1 MEVFVSH
8 AAVTGVP
15 MPVLQEMMEAVT
27 TDEVIRILTEHGS
40 LESTME
46 SILKKIDFHING
58 RCYGEL
64 PIGAVLF
71 SNEHGILGMTEEAKR
86 LVKIPR

>member
-1 MEVFVSH
+1 MFVSH

-46 SILKKIDFHING
+46 SILKKINYKNDLI
-58 RCYGEL
+58 
-64 PIGAVLF
+64 IQ
-71 SNEHGILGMTEEAKR
+71 K
-86 LVKIPR
+86 K